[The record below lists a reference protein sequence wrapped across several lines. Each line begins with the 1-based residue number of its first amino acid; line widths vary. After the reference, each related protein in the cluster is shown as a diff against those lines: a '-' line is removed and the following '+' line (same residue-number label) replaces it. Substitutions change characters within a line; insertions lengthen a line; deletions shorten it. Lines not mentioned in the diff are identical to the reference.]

1 MVREEVCI
9 SVRFHPEEYNPMA
22 EESKQSSD
30 SQRRRAL
37 DRREFMARTGAAVI
51 SFSIMRPEL
60 VRGSQANS
68 KIALGMIGCGSRGT
82 WIADLFQKHG
92 GYEIVAAMDYFPD
105 QVNAFGTKY
114 SVAPERC
121 YSGLLGYRR
130 MLEGKVDA
138 VAIESPPYFHP
149 EQAAAAVE
157 AGAHVYLAKPVAVD
171 VPGCRSIEESSGKA
185 SAKKRCFLVDFQTRT
200 DPFYQEAIKRVHN
213 GDIGPILCGE
223 AAYWAGSP
231 FLRQVEQLQ
240 PDPADPE
247 RRLRAWGVDR
257 ALSGDIITEQN
268 IHAIDV
274 ATWIMDNHP
283 VRAWGKGGLK
293 SRSEGSCWDHFSVM
307 FTFPEEVIVTFASK
321 QFGEGYDD
329 ILCRMYGAKGTI
341 DTHYAGNVAIRGKVP
356 YEGGTSEQLYKEG
369 AASNIA
375 TFYDD
380 VTQGR
385 FSNPTTAPSVRSN
398 LTTIL
403 GRTAAYKHA
412 EVTWEQLMK
421 SKERLDPKLQG
432 LKE

>member
-1 MVREEVCI
+1 MTEEWKPSI
-9 SVRFHPEEYNPMA
+9 GEP
-22 EESKQSSD
+22 
-30 SQRRRAL
+30 QRMTL
-37 DRREFMARTGAAVI
+37 DRREFIAGAGAAAF

-68 KIALGMIGCGSRGT
+68 KIALGMIGCGGRGT
-82 WIADLFQKHG
+82 WIADLFRQHG

-105 QVNAFGTKY
+105 KVNAFGTKFN
-114 SVAPERC
+114 VAPERR

-130 MLEGKVDA
+130 MLEGKLDA

-149 EQAAAAVE
+149 EQAAAAVD
-157 AGAHVYLAKPVAVD
+157 AGVHVYLAKPVAVD

-185 SAKKRCFLVDFQTRT
+185 SAKNRCFLVDFQTRT

-231 FLRQVEQLQ
+231 FTRQVEQLRAEPCGPGAPLARLGRGPGAFRRYHHGAKHSRHRCCHLDNGQ
-240 PDPADPE
+240 PYP
-247 RRLRAWGVDR
+247 LRA
-257 ALSGDIITEQN
+257 SGT
-268 IHAIDV
+268 
-274 ATWIMDNHP
+274 
-283 VRAWGKGGLK
+283 GGLK
-293 SRSEGSCWDHFSVM
+293 SRTEGSCWDHFSVI

-341 DTHYAGNVAIRGKVP
+341 DTHYAGSVAIRGKSP
-356 YEGGTSEQLYKEG
+356 YEGGKSPGLYKDG
-369 AASNIA
+369 AVRNIA
-375 TFYDD
+375 TFYDN
-380 VTQGR
+380 VTESR

-403 GRTAAYKHA
+403 GRTAAYKRA

-421 SKERLDPKLQG
+421 SEEKLDPQLHG
-432 LKE
+432 LRE

>member
-1 MVREEVCI
+1 
-9 SVRFHPEEYNPMA
+9 MA
-22 EESKQSSD
+22 EESKQSTD
-30 SQRRRAL
+30 FPRGRAL
-37 DRREFMARTGAAVI
+37 DRREFMARSGAALV

-68 KIALGMIGCGSRGT
+68 KIALGLIGCGSRGT

-105 QVNAFGTKY
+105 KVNEFGAKY

-121 YSGLLGYRR
+121 FSGLRGYHR
-130 MLEGKVDA
+130 MLEGKLDA

-149 EQAAAAVE
+149 EQAAAAVD
-157 AGAHVYLAKPVAVD
+157 AGVHVYLAKPVAVD
-171 VPGCRSIEESSGKA
+171 VPGCRSVEESSRKA
-185 SAKKRCFLVDFQTRT
+185 SAKNRCFLVDFQTRT
-200 DPFYQEAIKRVHN
+200 DPFYQEAVKRVRN

-223 AAYWAGSP
+223 AAYWTGSP
-231 FLRQVEQLQ
+231 FARLIEQLQ
-240 PDPADPE
+240 VNPADPE

-283 VRAWGKGGLK
+283 VCASGKGGLK
-293 SRSEGSCWDHFSVM
+293 SRSEGSCWDHFSVI
-307 FTFPEEVIVTFASK
+307 FTFPDEVIVTFASK

-329 ILCRMYGAKGTI
+329 IVCRMYGAQGMI
-341 DTHYAGNVAIRGKVP
+341 DTHYAGSVAIRGKVP
-356 YEGGTSEQLYKEG
+356 YEGGNSPGLYKEG

-380 VTQGR
+380 VTQSR

-403 GRTAAYKHA
+403 GRTAAYKRA
-412 EVTWEQLMK
+412 EVTWEQLMN
-421 SKERLDPKLQG
+421 SKERLDPGLHG

>member
-1 MVREEVCI
+1 M
-9 SVRFHPEEYNPMA
+9 SK
-22 EESKQSSD
+22 ESKPSAVSPLP
-30 SQRRRAL
+30 RTF
-37 DRREFMARTGAAVI
+37 DRREFITGAGAAAV
-51 SFSIMRPEL
+51 SFSIMKPGL

-68 KIALGMIGCGSRGT
+68 KIALGLLGCGGRGT
-82 WIADLFQKHG
+82 WIADLFEQHG
-92 GYEIVAAMDYFPD
+92 GYRIVAAVDYFPD
-105 QVNAFGTKY
+105 KVNPFGEKFN
-114 SVAPERC
+114 VPPERR

-185 SAKKRCFLVDFQTRT
+185 SAKNRCFLVDFQTRT
-200 DPFYQEAIKRVHN
+200 DPFYQEAIQRVHN

-231 FLRQVEQLQ
+231 FVRQVEQLRI
-240 PDPADPE
+240 DPADPE

-268 IHAIDV
+268 IHSLDV
-274 ATWIMDNHP
+274 ATWIMDGHP
-283 VRAWGKGGLK
+283 LRASGTGGLK
-293 SRSEGSCWDHFSVM
+293 SRREGSCWDHFSVI
-307 FTFPEEVIVTFASK
+307 FTFPENVIVTFASK

-329 ILCRMYGAKGTI
+329 IICRIYGAKGVI
-341 DTHYAGNVAIRGKVP
+341 DTHYAGNVAIWGKVP
-356 YEGGTSEQLYKEG
+356 YQGGKSEGLYKDG
-369 AASNIA
+369 AVRNIA
-375 TFYDD
+375 TFYEN
-380 VTQGR
+380 VTESR
-385 FSNPTTAPSVRSN
+385 FDNPTTAPSLRSN
-398 LTTIL
+398 LATIL
-403 GRTAAYKHA
+403 GRTAAYQQA

-421 SKERLDPKLQG
+421 SEERLDPQLQG

>member
-1 MVREEVCI
+1 V
-9 SVRFHPEEYNPMA
+9 P
-22 EESKQSSD
+22 
-30 SQRRRAL
+30 
-37 DRREFMARTGAAVI
+37 
-51 SFSIMRPEL
+51 
-60 VRGSQANS
+60 
-68 KIALGMIGCGSRGT
+68 
-82 WIADLFQKHG
+82 
-92 GYEIVAAMDYFPD
+92 
-105 QVNAFGTKY
+105 
-114 SVAPERC
+114 PERR

-130 MLEGKVDA
+130 MLEGKIDA

-149 EQAAAAVE
+149 EQAAAAVD

-171 VPGCRSIEESSGKA
+171 VPGCRNIEESSGKA
-185 SAKKRCFLVDFQTRT
+185 SAKNRCFLVDFQTRT
-200 DPFYQEAIKRVHN
+200 DPFYQEAIRRVHN

-240 PDPADPE
+240 VDPADPE

-268 IHAIDV
+268 IHSIDV

-283 VRAWGKGGLK
+283 LRAVGKGGLK
-293 SRSEGSCWDHFSVM
+293 SRQEGSCWDHFSVI

-329 ILCRMYGAKGTI
+329 IICRMYGATGVI
-341 DTHYAGNVAIRGKVP
+341 DTHYAGDVAIWGKTP
-356 YEGGTSEQLYKEG
+356 YAGGKSEGLYKEG
-369 AASNIA
+369 AVRNIA
-375 TFYDD
+375 AFYDD
-380 VTQGR
+380 ITGSR

-403 GRTAAYKHA
+403 GRTAAYEHS

-421 SKERLDPKLQG
+421 SEEKLDPKLQG

>member
-1 MVREEVCI
+1 
-9 SVRFHPEEYNPMA
+9 MA
-22 EESKQSSD
+22 EEIERSPD
-30 SQRRRAL
+30 FQRRRAM
-37 DRREFMARTGAAVI
+37 DRREFMARSGAAVF

-68 KIALGMIGCGSRGT
+68 KIALGMIGCGGRGT

-105 QVNAFGTKY
+105 RVSAFAAKY
-114 SVAPERC
+114 SVPPERC
-121 YSGLLGYRR
+121 YSGLLGYHR

-171 VPGCRSIEESSGKA
+171 VPGCRRIEESSAKA
-185 SAKKRCFLVDFQTRT
+185 SAKNRCFLVDFQTRT
-200 DPFYQEAIKRVHN
+200 DPLYQEAIKRVHN

-231 FLRQVEQLQ
+231 FIRQVEQLRVN
-240 PDPADPE
+240 PSDPE

-274 ATWIMDNHP
+274 ATWILDNHP
-283 VRAWGKGGLK
+283 VRARGKGGLK
-293 SRSEGSCWDHFSVM
+293 SRSEGSCWDHFSVI

-321 QFGEGYDD
+321 QFGAGHDD
-329 ILCRMYGAKGTI
+329 IVCRMFGPKGTI
-341 DTHYAGNVAIRGKVP
+341 DTHYAGSVSIRGEVP
-356 YEGGTSEQLYKEG
+356 YEGGKSEQLYRDG

-380 VTQGR
+380 ITQSR
-385 FSNPTTAPSVRSN
+385 FSNSTTAPSVRSN

-403 GRTAAYKHA
+403 GRMAAYKRA
-412 EVTWEQLMK
+412 EVTWEHMMK
-421 SKERLDPKLQG
+421 STERLDPKLRG

>member
-1 MVREEVCI
+1 MTEE
-9 SVRFHPEEYNPMA
+9 PEHSP
-22 EESKQSSD
+22 D
-30 SQRRRAL
+30 FRRRTGM
-37 DRREFMARTGAAVI
+37 DRREFMARSGAAVF

-68 KIALGMIGCGSRGT
+68 KIALGMIGCGGRGT

-92 GYEIVAAMDYFPD
+92 GYEIVGAMDYFPD
-105 QVNAFGTKY
+105 RVNAFATKY
-114 SVAPERC
+114 SVPAERC

-130 MLEGKVDA
+130 MLEGKLDA

-171 VPGCRSIEESSGKA
+171 VPGCRRIEESSSKA
-185 SAKKRCFLVDFQTRT
+185 SAKNRCFLVDFQSRT

-213 GDIGPILCGE
+213 GDIGAILCGE
-223 AAYWAGSP
+223 AGYWAGSP
-231 FLRQVEQLQ
+231 FTRQVEQLRAN
-240 PDPADPE
+240 PADPE
-247 RRLRAWGVDR
+247 LRLRAWGVDR

-283 VRAWGKGGLK
+283 IRAWGKGGLK
-293 SRSEGSCWDHFSVM
+293 SRSEGSCWDHFSVI
-307 FTFPEEVIVTFASK
+307 FSFPEEVIVTFASK
-321 QFGEGYDD
+321 QFGKGYDD
-329 ILCRMYGAKGTI
+329 IVCRMYGAKGSI
-341 DTHYAGNVAIRGKVP
+341 DTHYAGSVSIQGEVP
-356 YEGGTSEQLYKEG
+356 YEGGKSEQLYRDG

-380 VTQGR
+380 ITQSR

-403 GRTAAYKHA
+403 GRMAAYKRA
-412 EVTWEQLMK
+412 EVTWESMMK
-421 SKERLDPKLQG
+421 STERLDPKLRG